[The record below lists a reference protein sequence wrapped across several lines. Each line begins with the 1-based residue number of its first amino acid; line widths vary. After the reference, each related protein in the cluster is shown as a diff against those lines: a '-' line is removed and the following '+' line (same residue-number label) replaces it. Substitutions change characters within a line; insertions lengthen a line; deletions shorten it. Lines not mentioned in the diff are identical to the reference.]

1 MIRSDSDSGA
11 MLRAL
16 RQHLRQEGWTA
27 RRLAEHFDIGEATAK
42 RWLAGRGLTLAR
54 LEALTALCD
63 MSLGELA
70 RETERPHANL
80 GSEITLAQ
88 EKALSSDIFLS
99 FLFMTILA
107 GYAPDEIA
115 RDFHVPPR
123 DMDAALLRLERLAL
137 IDRLRGGRV
146 RPLLDRAV
154 IWRKGPMRALFEERM
169 KPQFMEMDFSA
180 DSAVYSSEMMK
191 LSAQGAA
198 MLAEMIEKFRR
209 DVHDLTER
217 DRETAHLPRAW
228 YGMLCAMREM
238 DMTPIDRGG

>member
-1 MIRSDSDSGA
+1 

-27 RRLAEHFDIGEATAK
+27 RRLAGHFRIGEATAK
-42 RWLAGRGLTLAR
+42 RWLAGRGLTLPR
-54 LEALTALCD
+54 LEALAALCD

-80 GSEITLAQ
+80 ASELTLAQ
-88 EKALSSDIFLS
+88 EKALSNDIFLA
-99 FLFMTILA
+99 FLFMTILN
-107 GYAPDEIA
+107 GYTPDEIA
-115 RDFHVPPR
+115 RDFNVPPR

-146 RPLLDRAV
+146 RPTVDRSV
-154 IWRKGPMRALFEERM
+154 IWSKGPMRALFEERM
-169 KPQFMEMDFSA
+169 KPQFMDMDFAA
-180 DSAVYSSEMMK
+180 DGAIYSSEMMK

-198 MLAEMIEKFRR
+198 MLAELIEKFRR
-209 DVHDLTER
+209 EVQAMAER
-217 DRETAHLPRAW
+217 DRETTHLPRAW
-228 YGMLCAMREM
+228 YGMLCAMRAM